1 MFRPKTLALYGLE
14 LKYSRVNQLFRL
26 NYHQTGSNGQDH
38 PSKSYRSNI
47 PNKEVEKADLKLENE
62 KQHEGPLVRRTT
74 VVRGMEKPRFST
86 FQFNPDFGSFDKEP
100 IENGNFG
107 TKTSK
112 FSDYN
117 HFDYSVERQKD
128 ISIKQ
133 DEINEEYR
141 YESTGFSD
149 YNNFD
154 YSENQLED
162 KCNKDNEGGENH
174 DESMEES
181 YLLNDASYDQLSTI
195 TPIEKRAFQ
204 KIFKDIFEKKHSRE
218 MLDVFGESFL
228 PIETDDQ
235 IEEQTRHR
243 EVNEK
248 IDDIITKSY
257 VDIPKSVEEAY
268 SKLQQYPPVL
278 RASAAEAMGYDK
290 LITEGNAEIKSEN
303 QNNIHNQNKENP
315 ELFGDPKALKDKVRK
330 RELEKRIEAIR
341 EAERERVEAKMR
353 AAKVDF
359 DLWKVLDEEVFCLIE
374 KLGLADLQKP
384 KELTSSSR
392 MNTETSRISKTQT
405 LKESQSPVLQETET
419 SLDDLAAKHN
429 ISPLQLYGPLYPYY
443 LLLALRL
450 LDRTFSRPS
459 PLALALLPKIKSLG
473 YISRVLGANIQ
484 FYNEL
489 LLIYRFRQ
497 NDFNGML
504 RLLEEMEMSSLNM
517 NHETLD
523 IVVQL
528 NRVQDRVRQGYQGL
542 GMSLLWGLPNFARGK
557 FGPWR
562 DYIREILETRQ
573 RSPKIAFS
581 HSRPSMRPGSKLAG

>member
-1 MFRPKTLALYGLE
+1 MFRPKSLALYGLE
-14 LKYSRVNQLFRL
+14 LKHSRVNQLLRQ
-26 NYHQTGSNGQDH
+26 NHHRSGSNGQDL
-38 PSKSYRSNI
+38 PPTSSRSNI
-47 PNKEVEKADLKLENE
+47 PSMRVEKPDLKSNNE
-62 KQHEGPLVRRTT
+62 KNDEGPLIRRTT
-74 VVRGMEKPRFST
+74 IARGLEKPRFST
-86 FQFNPDFGSFDKEP
+86 FQFNPDFGSFDRESL
-100 IENGNFG
+100 ENENFE
-107 TKTSK
+107 TNTSR

-117 HFDYSVERQKD
+117 NSDNSVEPRKD

-133 DEINEEYR
+133 DNINEGYR
-141 YESTGFSD
+141 YESTRFSD
-149 YNNFD
+149 YNDFD
-154 YSENQLED
+154 YSKEPLED
-162 KCNKDNEGGENH
+162 KSNEGNEGSENY
-174 DESMEES
+174 DKSIEES
-181 YLLNDASYDQLSTI
+181 LLLGEASHDQLSTI

-204 KIFKDIFEKKHSRE
+204 KIFKDIFEKKQSRE

-228 PIETDDQ
+228 PIEMDDQ
-235 IEEQTRHR
+235 IEEQTRQKV
-243 EVNEK
+243 VNEK

-257 VDIPKSVEEAY
+257 VDIPMSVEDAY

-290 LITEGNAEIKSEN
+290 LITGEDTEIKSEN
-303 QNNIHNQNKENP
+303 LNLTNDRKNENP
-315 ELFGDPKALKDKVRK
+315 ELFGNPKALKDKVHK
-330 RELEKRIEAIR
+330 RELEKRIEGIR
-341 EAERERVEAKMR
+341 EVERERVEAKMR
-353 AAKVDF
+353 AATVDF

-374 KLGLADLQKP
+374 KLGLEDLQKP
-384 KELTSSSR
+384 KGFISSSR
-392 MNTETSRISKTQT
+392 MNTESSRYFKTPTSEKPQP
-405 LKESQSPVLQETET
+405 PVLQKIEIPPN
-419 SLDDLAAKHN
+419 DLAAKHN

-489 LLIYRFRQ
+489 LLIYRYRQ

-504 RLLEEMEMSSLNM
+504 RLLEEMEMSSLTM

-562 DYIREILETRQ
+562 DYIREILETKQ
-573 RSPKIAFS
+573 RSQKIAFS
-581 HSRPSMRPGSKLAG
+581 DSRPSMRPVSKLAG